1 MTSEAVEFQGV
12 TPNLMYEDLDVA
24 IDWLTSVCGFRERA
38 RYVDEDGV
46 ARQAELYAG
55 ENEIWISGHGEGL
68 WERQA
73 RGPEVYIVVWVD
85 DVDAQWRRVRAA
97 GHDAPDP
104 VDRSFGV
111 RNFTSRTL
119 ADITGD
125 STVDW
130 RVAISR
136 RNRWRTAACGRSSA
150 RIPERSR
157 ALVRRRQLV
166 EDDVWQVHAV
176 RYAHHERE
184 ARDNFVF
191 GDDFH
196 DGSDALDFSSGS

>member
-111 RNFTSRTL
+111 RNFYVTDPGGYHWGFHCRLARGYIQEKSL
-119 ADITGD
+119 ADGGLREIL
-125 STVDW
+125 
-130 RVAISR
+130 
-136 RNRWRTAACGRSSA
+136 SSD
-150 RIPERSR
+150 P
-157 ALVRRRQLV
+157 
-166 EDDVWQVHAV
+166 
-176 RYAHHERE
+176 
-184 ARDNFVF
+184 
-191 GDDFH
+191 
-196 DGSDALDFSSGS
+196 